1 VNAISTLEKEEL
13 FPDDTSA
20 EDQTEPQQGQY
31 EPRYSQPSSKAG
43 YSEEDNLRSSSFQQ
57 PFDAPSVL
65 ESKSTGHGNEDRT
78 QYSFDAPASTSGL
91 SLRRHAGK
99 VRSQT
104 SRWAQTFLF
113 GSRPNIAAGD
123 FYRPNLFPTSGAF
136 TGTHSTA
143 TGTQSSVVDE
153 NDLAPAHDLNEEP
166 DYDDLDSTA
175 LAMHLANFPLPP
187 LSNPVNSL
195 PMLISRAT
203 SPHYPSTPTSE
214 LVTQIRLVLADT
226 RAHGEQL
233 PLEDWNTMSPFERS
247 WREVNEELL
256 IWIYGRQDTW
266 LSPEDVESM
275 DCVAREVR
283 ANMGHWIVGVL
294 REEAEMF

>member
-1 VNAISTLEKEEL
+1 VNAISNLEKEDIYPEYEL
-13 FPDDTSA
+13 AEDDT
-20 EDQTEPQQGQY
+20 EPHKGQY
-31 EPRYSQPSSKAG
+31 ELRYSQLSSRAG
-43 YSEEDNLRSSSFQQ
+43 YSEEDSLQASSLQQ
-57 PFDAPSVL
+57 PSDAPSIL
-65 ESKSTGHGNEDRT
+65 ESASTGHVDEDRT
-78 QYSFDAPASTSGL
+78 QYSFDSQAL
-91 SLRRHAGK
+91 SQGSSFRRRAGK
-99 VRSQT
+99 VRSHT

-136 TGTHSTA
+136 AGSHSTE
-143 TGTQSSVVDE
+143 TRTEPSTVGEED
-153 NDLAPAHDLNEEP
+153 PASQP
-166 DYDDLDSTA
+166 DYENALSSTI
-175 LAMHLANFPLPP
+175 LAMRLANFPPP
-187 LSNPVNSL
+187 PVVNPVNSL

-203 SPHYPSTPTSE
+203 NPFHPSTSTSN
-214 LVTQIRLVLADT
+214 LAIHIRSVLSDT
-226 RAHGEQL
+226 RARGDQL

-266 LSPEDVESM
+266 LSPEDVESV

-283 ANMGHWIVGVL
+283 ANVGHWVVGVL